1 MQAAAAEGSVVEAAM
16 TEAAAAVAMA
26 VMKEMEAEAMEAA
39 LLTEVAVTSMAER
52 LLLRPGGL
60 FEHRPPRASRGN
72 TGVLVSPKARC
83 RLPETASRPWGAPLD
98 ASPPPSRKRAGKTGK
113 LNEKLSNAA
122 HTRVR
127 GARTCERVVAAA
139 WRRPIACASSCAAA

>member
-1 MQAAAAEGSVVEAAM
+1 MQAAAPEGSVVAAAMAEAAV
-16 TEAAAAVAMA
+16 AVAMA
-26 VMKEMEAEAMEAA
+26 VVKEMEAEAMEAA
-39 LLTEVAVTSMAER
+39 LLTEVALTSMAKR

-113 LNEKLSNAA
+113 LEKLSNAA

-127 GARTCERVVAAA
+127 GERTCERVVAAA